1 MPRAGGFI
9 DRTRQKS
16 LFFHTSARA
25 SAAHQPNLLAS
36 RRCGMNKIYEAPGFD
51 FVKNWSIN
59 TRKPY
64 FLLTIIRTRHPN
76 CFFSIIFWQFGFVTT
91 RTSCSHIGLVRE
103 WLACRYSS
111 RE

>member
-76 CFFSIIFWQFGFVTT
+76 CFFFDHF
-91 RTSCSHIGLVRE
+91 
-103 WLACRYSS
+103 LAIWFCHNKNKLQPYRLGP
-111 RE
+111 RVARMPLQQ